1 MFTTHLFGI
10 VCLVFGILAVHVW
23 LPAVGAVFYSVF
35 SALYIIVLLFISA
48 VVGRRLIYWRSS
60 EAHELPSGIGGTLT
74 CLWVGLLASRERRK
88 EAGVR
93 PVYGSNRGHYSGYG
107 GGYGRDYDGGYGGGD
122 GGGGGGGGDGG

>member
-10 VCLVFGILAVHVW
+10 ACLVFGILGVHVW
-23 LPAVGAVFYSVF
+23 LPAVGAFFYSVF
-35 SALYIIVLLFISA
+35 SAFFIIVLLFRSA
-48 VVGRRLIYWRSS
+48 MVGRRLIYWRSS
-60 EAHELPSGIGGTLT
+60 ESHELPSGIGGTLT